1 MNFRVVDNGT
11 EIVCNVVK
19 LLDDENNGVSYIIY
33 TDGSKDENGRDFLY
47 ASRYTIQGNDYIL
60 KPIENDYEWNFI
72 DNMLSL
78 EIGDY

>member
-1 MNFRVVDNGT
+1 MFKVIDNNT
-11 EIVCNVVK
+11 EIVCTIVK
-19 LLDDENNGVSYIIY
+19 LLNDESNRINYIIY
-33 TDGSKDENGRDFLY
+33 TDGTKDESGKDFLY
-47 ASRYTIQGNDYIL
+47 ASRYTKEGNDYIL

>member
-1 MNFRVVDNGT
+1 MFKVIDNNA
-11 EIVCNVVK
+11 EIVCTIVK
-19 LLDDENNGVSYIIY
+19 LLNDESNRINYIIY
-33 TDGSKDENGRDFLY
+33 TDGTKDESGNDFLY
-47 ASRYTIQGNDYIL
+47 ASRYTKEGNDYIL

>member
-1 MNFRVVDNGT
+1 MFKVIDNNT
-11 EIVCNVVK
+11 EIVCTIVK
-19 LLDDENNGVSYIIY
+19 LLNDESNRVNYIIY
-33 TDGSKDENGRDFLY
+33 TDGTKDESGKDFLY
-47 ASRYTIQGNDYIL
+47 ASRYTKEGNDYIL